1 MSEELRYSMTAAAL
15 EIGRKLGYVG
25 AGTVEFI
32 LVSCKK
38 EEGFKNEVDCILKLY
53 SLGRKITK
61 VLLFGSQ
68 HTFASRARY
77 HRSYFWTGSC

>member
-32 LVSCKK
+32 LVSRNIWML
-38 EEGFKNEVDCILKLY
+38 EGSMNP
-53 SLGRKITK
+53 
-61 VLLFGSQ
+61 
-68 HTFASRARY
+68 
-77 HRSYFWTGSC
+77 

>member
-32 LVSCKK
+32 LVRR
-38 EEGFKNEVDCILKLY
+38 KNEKGVEKCTKVGHILKVY

-61 VLLFGSQ
+61 ILLFGSQ
-68 HTFASRARY
+68 HPFASRACY
-77 HRSYFWTGSC
+77 Y

>member
-38 EEGFKNEVDCILKLY
+38 EREGFKNEGDRILKVY

-77 HRSYFWTGSC
+77 H

>member
-38 EEGFKNEVDCILKLY
+38 EEELKDAGDRILIGY
-53 SLGRKITK
+53 SPGRKITK
-61 VLLFGSQ
+61 VLLFGSE

-77 HRSYFWTGSC
+77 HRSYLWTGSC